1 MGHVCFG
8 FSIVS
13 VGLFASKRSI
23 KIGGFIIE
31 KYCFWNAQMFR
42 PRTVDVFTL
51 QIHEL
56 WKMKNDL
63 KTTELLF

>member
-31 KYCFWNAQMFR
+31 KYCFWNAQI
-42 PRTVDVFTL
+42 TVDVFTL